1 MAISD
6 TQKVDYLYKKLGYG
20 VAKTDT
26 SSVKSPSNEANAS
39 PLLIRGD
46 TLWVSSGNVPA
57 SAPSSNSSVVAVY
70 TGTAAVKTVNDGTS
84 STNRTWLT
92 NLSDWIGSE
101 FGATYQPRVWAAPS
115 ATANAAAT
123 GTRLFPDGSGNND
136 SWFFDP
142 QAGILNFA
150 DTNVPTAVTGNV
162 VFIEGY
168 RYIGPKGVANATG
181 NIIFSNVTITNNFA
195 NANIYLTPTGT
206 GQVVAT
212 SSLTANA
219 GIQNT
224 VIGNTGA
231 AAGYFTTIN
240 STGAAS
246 LNSLTANANS
256 TFNSNLTVLGNLIV
270 QGNTITTGS
279 NNVSFTDSIIE
290 LHTLPNLGNLT
301 FNDGRDI
308 GIRFHYYFTQNQDAA
323 LVLANDTGFLEWYGA
338 FAAETANLNIGA
350 NATYGT
356 FKSGEIL
363 LANSTISTSSSTG
376 ALRVSGGAGITGN
389 LFVGNI
395 LTANGGLQN
404 TPIGNVTPSTA
415 LFTTVSTSGNT
426 TVSALTVN
434 NSATVNGTLG
444 IVGTL
449 TGTTINA
456 STLGNSGAVFTGATY
471 TATNSFNGPLN
482 GTLGSAGGNTA
493 IVSTLSATSNATVS
507 ALTVNGSAVVGTS
520 LQVQGG
526 LQATPIGNVTPS
538 TALFTSIGSS
548 GNVTASSL
556 TVNNSATI
564 GSTLGVVGTLS
575 GATITATGN
584 VTAAGLASNASI
596 TAGTTISAPAGLQAT
611 PIGNVTPST
620 ATFTSAIVSGALSV
634 GGNAT
639 VNALAT
645 NGSAVINTTLQAIAG
660 IQNTPIG
667 NVTPSTGNFTT
678 LNASSGLTGSS
689 LTVNSIA
696 TIGTTLTVGGTAT
709 VNSLISNGAVSGT
722 TAQFTTINGS
732 GNATVSGLNVNNSA
746 TIGTTLS
753 ANAGIQNTAIG
764 NVTPSTGNFTT
775 LGTTGNLT
783 VSQLTVNTTAT
794 VGTSLGVGS
803 NVTVGTGTGGNI
815 TGANIISAN
824 SFTAAVSFNGPVN
837 GTLGSAG
844 GNTAI
849 VTTLSATG
857 NVTAA
862 AVTSNGSITASTTIS
877 ATAGIQNTA
886 IGNATASTGNFTT
899 LSASSLSIS
908 GNAIVGNLDVLGNV
922 TYINSTVTTIV
933 DPIIELNTGANG
945 APLSGSAPYDSGIK
959 THYWD
964 GSADRQS
971 FFGRANDSGFLEYYS
986 NVISESGNIITG
998 TYGTVKTG
1006 NLLLT
1011 GNATI
1016 ASTLTVQA
1024 NTTVNALT
1032 VNNSGTFNT
1041 TLSALGGLQATP
1053 IGNVAPSTALFTSVG
1068 SSGNVT
1074 ASALTVNNSATI
1086 GSTLGVVGTLTG
1098 TTINAATFGNTG
1110 AVFTGATYT
1119 ATNSFNGPLNGT
1131 LGSAGG
1137 NTAIVSTLTA
1147 TGNATV
1153 NALTVNSS
1161 TVVGTTLQALGG
1173 IQATPIGNVT
1183 ASSGQFTTVSATGN
1197 ITGAAVTSNG
1207 SITAVTTLSA
1217 LGGIQATPIG
1227 NVAPST
1233 AIFTTQS
1240 VSGNSTVNALTVN
1253 ASAVMGTTLQALG
1266 GIQATPIGNVV
1277 PSTAT
1282 FTSQSTSGNAT
1293 VNGLTVNGSATV
1305 GTTISAP
1312 AGLQATPI
1320 GNVTPSTALFTTI
1333 GSSGNITAS
1342 ALTVNNSVTVG
1353 TTLGVTGNA
1362 TVGNILANAFYF
1374 ANGAPFTSVG
1384 GTTGQIQYNNAGNPA
1399 GATYL
1404 TYISGNGQIVA
1415 NAGISSTNTLTGTM
1429 VVTGGVG
1436 VSGNINTDGLA
1447 VSNSTTIGSTLSV
1460 TGNVTLS
1467 ANITSPTN
1475 TNVTLA
1481 PAGTGVVSIKSGVGG
1496 ATGIAMGTP
1505 TQGNLTSNAVTL
1517 TVDSSIT
1524 NSIAQLNVVLGKL
1537 VPTAPNNFPS
1547 TYTLTVTTAT
1557 VGPYR
1562 MANTSQ
1568 TDNTNSGGKTVAAG
1582 TSLSVIRGSS
1592 YTTSTIAN
1600 VGPGDSGVLTGYRN
1614 GVAVGNVALT
1624 GSSNGTYSNLVV
1636 LNNQD
1641 YHNVVSSVSAGFWY
1655 SFSTYMSGVVQP
1667 GWNEVNIKH
1676 STTAN
1681 SAVPYW
1687 YYDSTSPG
1695 TPTWSN
1701 VNIALASNSST
1712 YSSTIPHLN
1721 TSSIFTLTA
1730 NVARLSGDT
1739 FPSSNTFVTGTAGGA
1754 IAAPSSVTY
1763 AQAVGITYPLAQNL
1777 YVSSG
1782 SAYLSTNAAVAS
1794 GFGSSS
1800 TGPSLTADN
1809 SYSTAAQSFT
1819 TALGKTVLYKTGTA
1833 SSMEET
1839 SITFG
1844 STVGVGSGLAF
1855 RIINPGSADTPTY
1868 TGTEAAFDSQTSTLQ
1883 TYDAT
1888 IVAAVLKNDTTNYST
1903 GYLPVG
1909 PNLSGQGASQYFT
1922 FKFIRTSVSKFDIRW
1937 TGTIAGLWVAL
1948 PGSTIDSASTLNGW
1962 IDLSVAYG
1970 GSGIPGA
1977 NTGAGGNG
1985 SNGGSLGGTAP
1996 LNSAQTN
2003 KSITATFGTVS
2014 SSSTAT
2020 NEIYVRIKLTTGQTV
2035 TALSLQTASN

>member
-46 TLWVSSGNVPA
+46 TLWVNSGNVPA
-57 SAPSSNSSVVAVY
+57 SAPSSNTSIVAVY
-70 TGTAAVKTVNDGTS
+70 TGTAAIKTVNDGTS

-101 FGATYQPRVWAAPS
+101 FGATYQPRVWAAPA
-115 ATANAAAT
+115 ATANAAAS

-150 DTNVPTAVTGNV
+150 DTSVPTAVTGNV

-181 NIIFSNVTITNNFA
+181 NITFSNVTITNNFA
-195 NANIYLTPTGT
+195 SANIFITPTGT
-206 GQVVAT
+206 GQLIVN
-212 SSLTANA
+212 SNLTANA
-219 GIQNT
+219 L
-224 VIGNTGA
+224 
-231 AAGYFTTIN
+231 TI
-240 STGAAS
+240 
-246 LNSLTANANS
+246 
-256 TFNSNLTVLGNLIV
+256 
-270 QGNTITTGS
+270 
-279 NNVSFTDSIIE
+279 
-290 LHTLPNLGNLT
+290 
-301 FNDGRDI
+301 
-308 GIRFHYYFTQNQDAA
+308 
-323 LVLANDTGFLEWYGA
+323 
-338 FAAETANLNIGA
+338 
-350 NATYGT
+350 
-356 FKSGEIL
+356 
-363 LANSTISTSSSTG
+363 
-376 ALRVSGGAGITGN
+376 
-389 LFVGNI
+389 
-395 LTANGGLQN
+395 
-404 TPIGNVTPSTA
+404 
-415 LFTTVSTSGNT
+415 
-426 TVSALTVN
+426 
-434 NSATVNGTLG
+434 
-444 IVGTL
+444 
-449 TGTTINA
+449 
-456 STLGNSGAVFTGATY
+456 
-471 TATNSFNGPLN
+471 
-482 GTLGSAGGNTA
+482 
-493 IVSTLSATSNATVS
+493 
-507 ALTVNGSAVVGTS
+507 
-520 LQVQGG
+520 
-526 LQATPIGNVTPS
+526 
-538 TALFTSIGSS
+538 
-548 GNVTASSL
+548 
-556 TVNNSATI
+556 NNSATI
-564 GSTLGVVGTLS
+564 GSTLGVTGNVTAPYFIGNIIGNVSGNLSAAGANTQVMFNDVGTIAGNTGLTFNKQTQVLSLTGNLVASGITANNSITAGTTLSAAGGIQNTPIGNVTASSGQFTTLSATGNVTGAALTSNGSITAITTLSALGGIQATPIGNITASTGQFTTVSATGNVTGAALTSNGSITAITSLSALGGLQATPIGNVSPSTAIFTSQSTSGNATVNALTVNNSATVGGTLGVVGTLT
-575 GATITATGN
+575 GTAITTTGN
-584 VTAAGLASNASI
+584 VTAAGLTSNASI

-611 PIGNVTPST
+611 PIGNVTPSI

-634 GGNAT
+634 NGNAT
-639 VNALAT
+639 VAALAT

-660 IQNTPIG
+660 IQNTAIG
-667 NVTPSTGNFTT
+667 NVTPGTGNFTT
-678 LNASSGLTGSS
+678 LNASSGLTGSA
-689 LTVNSIA
+689 LTVNSTA
-696 TIGTTLTVGGTAT
+696 TIGSTLTVTGTAT
-709 VNSLISNGAVSGT
+709 VNSLTSNGAVSGT

-732 GNATVSGLNVNNSA
+732 GNATVSGLTVNNSGTFA
-746 TIGTTLS
+746 TTLS

-775 LGTTGNLT
+775 LGSTGNLT
-783 VSQLTVNTTAT
+783 ASQLTVNTTAT
-794 VGTSLGVGS
+794 IGSTLGVAG
-803 NVTVGTGTGGNI
+803 TLTGTTINAATFGNANAVF
-815 TGANIISAN
+815 TGATY
-824 SFTAAVSFNGPVN
+824 TATNSFNGPLN

-844 GNTAI
+844 ANTAI
-849 VTTLSATG
+849 VTTLSANG

-862 AVTSNGSITASTTIS
+862 AVTSNGSITAATTIS

-1086 GSTLGVVGTLTG
+1086 GSTLGVAGTLTG
-1098 TTINAATFGNTG
+1098 TTINAATFGNAS

-1119 ATNSFNGPLNGT
+1119 ATNSFNGPHNGT

-1161 TVVGTTLQALGG
+1161 TVVRTTLQSLGG

-1266 GIQATPIGNVV
+1266 GIQATPIGNVA

-1320 GNVTPSTALFTTI
+1320 GNVTPSTALFTSV

-1384 GTTGQIQYNNAGNPA
+1384 GTTGQIQYNNSGNPA

-1404 TYISGNGQIVA
+1404 TYISGNGQIIA
-1415 NAGISSTNTLTGTM
+1415 NAGISSTNTVTGTM

-2020 NEIYVRIKLTTGQTV
+2020 NAIYVRIKLTTGQTV

>member
-46 TLWVSSGNVPA
+46 TLWVNSGNVPA
-57 SAPSSNSSVVAVY
+57 SAPSSNTSIVAVY
-70 TGTAAVKTVNDGTS
+70 TGTAAIKTVNDGTS

-101 FGATYQPRVWAAPS
+101 FGATYQPRVWAAPA
-115 ATANAAAT
+115 ATANAAAS

-150 DTNVPTAVTGNV
+150 DTSVPTAVTGNV

-181 NIIFSNVTITNNFA
+181 NITFSNVTITNNFA
-195 NANIYLTPTGT
+195 NANIFITPTGT
-206 GQVVAT
+206 GQLIVN
-212 SSLTANA
+212 SNLTANA
-219 GIQNT
+219 LTINNSATIGSTLGVTGNVTAPYFIGNIIGNVSGNLSAAGANT
-224 VIGNTGA
+224 QVMFNDVGTIAGNTG
-231 AAGYFTTIN
+231 
-240 STGAAS
+240 
-246 LNSLTANANS
+246 
-256 TFNSNLTVLGNLIV
+256 
-270 QGNTITTGS
+270 
-279 NNVSFTDSIIE
+279 
-290 LHTLPNLGNLT
+290 LT
-301 FNDGRDI
+301 FNKQ
-308 GIRFHYYFTQNQDAA
+308 TQ
-323 LVLANDTGFLEWYGA
+323 VLSL
-338 FAAETANLNIGA
+338 
-350 NATYGT
+350 
-356 FKSGEIL
+356 
-363 LANSTISTSSSTG
+363 
-376 ALRVSGGAGITGN
+376 TGN
-389 LFVGNI
+389 LVASGI
-395 LTANGGLQN
+395 TANNSITAGTTLSAAGGIQN
-404 TPIGNVTPSTA
+404 TPIGNVTASSGQFTTLSATGNVTGAALTSNGSITAITTLSALGGIQATPIGNVTASTGQ
-415 LFTTVSTSGNT
+415 FTTVSATGNVTGAALTSNGSIT
-426 TVSALTVN
+426 AITSLSAL
-434 NSATVNGTLG
+434 
-444 IVGTL
+444 
-449 TGTTINA
+449 
-456 STLGNSGAVFTGATY
+456 
-471 TATNSFNGPLN
+471 
-482 GTLGSAGGNTA
+482 
-493 IVSTLSATSNATVS
+493 
-507 ALTVNGSAVVGTS
+507 
-520 LQVQGG
+520 GG

-538 TALFTSIGSS
+538 TAIFTSQSTS
-548 GNVTASSL
+548 GNATVNAL
-556 TVNNSATI
+556 TVNNSATV
-564 GSTLGVVGTLS
+564 GGTLGVVGTLT
-575 GATITATGN
+575 GTAITTTGN
-584 VTAAGLASNASI
+584 VTAAGLTSNASI

-667 NVTPSTGNFTT
+667 NLTPSTGNFTT
-678 LNASSGLTGSS
+678 LNASSGLTGSA
-689 LTVNSIA
+689 LTVNGVA
-696 TIGTTLTVGGTAT
+696 TVGSTLTVSGATT
-709 VNSLISNGAVSGT
+709 VNSLTSNGAVSGT

-732 GNATVSGLNVNNSA
+732 GNATLSGLNVNNSA

-794 VGTSLGVGS
+794 VGTTLGVGS
-803 NVTVGTGTGGNI
+803 NITVGVGTGGNI
-815 TGANIISAN
+815 TGANLISAN

-862 AVTSNGSITASTTIS
+862 AVTSNSSITAATTIS
-877 ATAGIQNTA
+877 ANAGIQNTA
-886 IGNATASTGNFTT
+886 IGNVTPNTGNFTT
-899 LSASSLSIS
+899 LTASSVSIS

-922 TYINSTVTTIV
+922 TYINSTITTIL
-933 DPIIELNTGANG
+933 DPIIELNTSANG

-986 NVISESGNIITG
+986 NVISESGNIVTG
-998 TYGTVKTG
+998 TYGTIKTG

-1016 ASTLTVQA
+1016 ASTLNVQA

-1074 ASALTVNNSATI
+1074 TSALTVNNSATI
-1086 GSTLGVVGTLTG
+1086 GSSLGVVGTLTG
-1098 TTINAATFGNTG
+1098 TTINAATFGNTS

-1137 NTAIVSTLTA
+1137 NTAIVTTLSA

-1161 TVVGTTLQALGG
+1161 AVVGTTLQALGGLQATPIGNVTASSGQFTTVSTTGNITTAALTTNSSATIGSTLGVTGNITASNLNLTSNTISFANSSIVQVNPLALAITGAYQIAIKPAGGSYQWTFNNDGSLTGPQYITALGGIQATPIGNATASTGQFTTLSATGNVTGAALTSNGSITAATTLSALGG

-1197 ITGAAVTSNG
+1197 IT
-1207 SITAVTTLSA
+1207 
-1217 LGGIQATPIG
+1217 
-1227 NVAPST
+1227 
-1233 AIFTTQS
+1233 
-1240 VSGNSTVNALTVN
+1240 
-1253 ASAVMGTTLQALG
+1253 
-1266 GIQATPIGNVV
+1266 
-1277 PSTAT
+1277 
-1282 FTSQSTSGNAT
+1282 
-1293 VNGLTVNGSATV
+1293 
-1305 GTTISAP
+1305 
-1312 AGLQATPI
+1312 
-1320 GNVTPSTALFTTI
+1320 
-1333 GSSGNITAS
+1333 AS
-1342 ALTVNNSVTVG
+1342 ALTINNSVTVG

-1404 TYISGNGQIVA
+1404 TYVSGNGQIIA
-1415 NAGISSTNTLTGTM
+1415 NAGISSTNTVTGTM

-1436 VSGNINTDGLA
+1436 VSGNINADGLA
-1447 VSNSTTIGSTLSV
+1447 VNNSTTIGSTLSV

-1481 PAGTGVVSIKSGVGG
+1481 PAGTGVVSIKSSVGG

-1517 TVDSSIT
+1517 TADSSIT

-1547 TYTLTVTTAT
+1547 TFTLTVTTAT

-1582 TSLSVIRGSS
+1582 TSLSVIRGSG

-1681 SAVPYW
+1681 TNIPYW

-1721 TSSIFTLTA
+1721 SSSIFTLTA
-1730 NVARLSGDT
+1730 NVAKLSGDT

-1809 SYSTAAQSFT
+1809 SYSTASQSFT

-1844 STVGVGSGLAF
+1844 STVGTGSGLAF

-1868 TGTEAAFDSQTSTLQ
+1868 TGTEAAFDSQNSTLQ

-1903 GYLPVG
+1903 GYYPVG

-1922 FKFIRTSVSKFDIRW
+1922 FKFIRTSVSKFDIRF

-1948 PGSTIDSASTLNGW
+1948 PGSTIDSTSTLNGW
-1962 IDLSVAYG
+1962 LDLSVAYG

-1996 LNSAQTN
+1996 LNSAQVN
-2003 KSITATFGTVS
+2003 KNVTVTFGTVS

-2020 NEIYVRIKLTTGQTV
+2020 NEIYVRIKLTAGQTV